1 MGGGE
6 DFLRSDTLS
15 TGKKGTSAIIK
26 GWIRNPSILLDED
39 LIVRFKL
46 QLGMNEEQIVKAVRE
61 IIKIK

>member
-1 MGGGE
+1 MWWWE

-15 TGKKGTSAIIK
+15 TWKKWTSAIIK